1 MLTKNCSKVI
11 LFYLFSWNHESIFNW
26 IIGDFVGGDAYHCE
40 KCNKKVSTV
49 NRMCTSCIGT
59 AGAKRYK
66 FEDGDVSECKMEDDE
81 EMKNQC
87 FGGEYMGEVFG
98 HVVKRSY
105 RRRKRWWNAYI
116 LFYTKEDIDVSN
128 RMSDLTINEPVL
140 SPSPFSLSLAIKR
153 SVRKQNKVP
162 SHVQPV
168 FGGIL
173 PIHEETYWLSYT
185 VPFGWLENTFGQES
199 LVTAE
204 PRSCW
209 HWGAGSFV
217 RHAHPSST
225 STHSSENYQATWHYP
240 YNLIFS
246 SNVLNG

>member
-1 MLTKNCSKVI
+1 
-11 LFYLFSWNHESIFNW
+11 
-26 IIGDFVGGDAYHCE
+26 
-40 KCNKKVSTV
+40 
-49 NRMCTSCIGT
+49 MCTSCIGT
-59 AGAKRYK
+59 ADAKPYK

-140 SPSPFSLSLAIKR
+140 SPSPISLFGYRAKR
-153 SVRKQNKVP
+153 PQAKHKVP
-162 SHVQPV
+162 AHVQPV

-173 PIHEETYWLSYT
+173 PIHEETDWLSTFLLTRKYLWT
-185 VPFGWLENTFGQES
+185 RVSRCCRASILLTLKSWLFCPPKLAS
-199 LVTAE
+199 V
-204 PRSCW
+204 
-209 HWGAGSFV
+209 SFS
-217 RHAHPSST
+217 PSVFT
-225 STHSSENYQATWHYP
+225 SRRR
-240 YNLIFS
+240 
-246 SNVLNG
+246 